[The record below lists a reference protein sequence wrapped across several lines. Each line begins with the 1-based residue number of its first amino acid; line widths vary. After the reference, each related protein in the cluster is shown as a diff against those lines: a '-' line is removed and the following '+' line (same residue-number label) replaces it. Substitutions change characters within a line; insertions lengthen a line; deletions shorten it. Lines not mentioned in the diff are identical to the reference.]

1 MTYNF
6 DKMISRRGTN
16 SLKFDFATERGM
28 PNDLL
33 PLWVADMD
41 FSAPQ
46 EVLDALQRCA
56 QHGIFGYTETKQ
68 DYFNAVQSWFF
79 HNFDFNVQPQW
90 LVKTPGVMFAVAAAI
105 NSFTLPSDGVLIQ
118 QPVYYPF
125 FRCIEDCGRRVVN
138 NALVYEHG
146 SYQIDFA
153 DFERKLVQHNVKLFL
168 LCSPHN
174 PVGRVWTAEQLH
186 RLGEICLRH
195 NCIVLSD
202 EIHCDFTYT
211 GHKHHMF
218 GSWDNKLLDNTI
230 LCTAPSKTFNL
241 AGLQV
246 SNIFV
251 ASDQLRKQLLQG
263 ISRTGYS
270 QLNTMGLAAAQS
282 AYEHGANWLAQL
294 RVYLQGN
301 LTLVRSFL
309 QQHLPQIKLV
319 EPQGT
324 YLVWLDCS
332 ALGLA
337 QPKLDELIV
346 NKAKLWLDS
355 GTMFGTEGT
364 GFQRINI
371 ACSRTVLTQALTQLK
386 EAIHDQT

>member
-6 DKMISRRGTN
+6 NEVIDRRGTN
-16 SLKFDFATERGM
+16 SLKYDFAKERGK
-28 PNDLL
+28 PHDLL

-41 FSAPQ
+41 FQAPR
-46 EVLDALQRCA
+46 EVLDTLVRCA
-56 QHGIFGYTETKQ
+56 QHGIFGYTETKD
-68 DYFNAVQSWFF
+68 DYFNAVRNWFLC
-79 HNFDFNVQPQW
+79 NFDFASQSEW

-105 NSFTLPSDGVLIQ
+105 NTFTQPGDGVLIQ

-125 FRCIEDCGRRVVN
+125 FGCIEDCGRRVVN
-138 NALVYEHG
+138 NALVYENGAYH
-146 SYQIDFA
+146 IDFD
-153 DFERKLVQHNVKLFL
+153 DFERKLVQHSVTLFI

-174 PVGRVWTAEQLH
+174 PVGRVWTADELR

-195 NCIVLSD
+195 NCLVLSD
-202 EIHCDFTYT
+202 EIHCDFTCVGY
-211 GHKHHMF
+211 KHTIF
-218 GSWDNKLLDNTI
+218 GSWDEKLLDNTI

-246 SNIFV
+246 ANIFI
-251 ASDQLRKQLLQG
+251 ANEDIRKKFIQG
-263 ISRTGYS
+263 IDRTGYS

-282 AYEHGANWLAQL
+282 AYEHGADWLAQL

-301 LTLVRSFL
+301 LAFVRDFL

-324 YLVWLDCS
+324 YLIWLDCS
-332 ALGLA
+332 VLGLA
-337 QPKLDELIV
+337 QQQLDELIV

-355 GTMFGTEGT
+355 GTMFGPEGK

-371 ACSRTVLTQALTQLK
+371 ACPRAVLAQALTQLK
-386 EAIHDQT
+386 EAIDD